1 MAANPQFL
9 SVPVI
14 AHNSVNTLTA
24 NTAKDGTGAVT
35 FIQTNTGGVLADLVA
50 PAAGL
55 WVDTIVVVPNGTNV
69 ATVMRLFANNGS
81 ANTTAANNELIDN
94 VTCPAT
100 TNSEV
105 AALQPVT
112 FVVKKLFPSGTKFFY
127 TIGTT
132 VAAGF
137 SVTLFGGA
145 L

>member
-9 SVPVI
+9 SIPVI
-14 AHNSVNTLTA
+14 AHNNVNTLTA
-24 NTAKDGTGAVT
+24 NTAKDGTGTVT
-35 FIQTNTGGVLADLVA
+35 FIQTNTGGTLADLVA

-55 WVDTIVVVPNGTNV
+55 WVDQIVVVPNGTNV
-69 ATVMRLFANNGS
+69 ATVMRLFANNG
-81 ANTTAANNELIDN
+81 ATNATAANNELIDN

-105 AALQPVT
+105 AALQPVV

-127 TIGTT
+127 TIGTA

-137 SVTLFGGA
+137 SVTLFGGN